1 MRTIALHRV
10 TTPASAM
17 GQRAPSKLHTHW
29 KGPMRV
35 ISNNG
40 AEYLLLDL
48 VQNKKISVHISRL
61 KRFEYDPIHVD
72 PLAIAAKDYE
82 EDEVELILEHRGN
95 PKRKSDMDFLV
106 RWLGYDETVDLWLP
120 WSSLRTNTVLHQ
132 CLRDNALEKLIPK

>member
-1 MRTIALHRV
+1 
-10 TTPASAM
+10 
-17 GQRAPSKLHTHW
+17 
-29 KGPMRV
+29 MRV

-82 EDEVELILEHRGN
+82 EDEV
-95 PKRKSDMDFLV
+95 
-106 RWLGYDETVDLWLP
+106 
-120 WSSLRTNTVLHQ
+120 
-132 CLRDNALEKLIPK
+132 